1 MKNWKTTLA
10 GLIAGL
16 PIILGTFGVAIP
28 ESVSKLLL
36 AIGVVIA
43 TYFCKDKNV
52 SGT

>member
-1 MKNWKTTLA
+1 MKDWKTTLA

-16 PIILGTFGVAIP
+16 PMILGIFGVAIP
-28 ESVSKLLL
+28 ESISKLIL
-36 AIGVVIA
+36 ATGVVIA